1 MLVAAATL
9 TLAAVALGGGAGEAE
24 SWRSAFERR
33 GQFDLRGRVIVVL
46 ASPSLADRVAAGE
59 GLPSAKVQRQL
70 ARETDVLQRRLV
82 AALRRQGVAI
92 RRDRVYTLVLNG
104 FSTVVDA
111 RALAA
116 LERTPGVAGVY
127 PVRAVYPAA
136 LTARA
141 AAFRAT
147 SPPLA
152 LPGSTGAGVTVALLD
167 SGVDRQHPSLT
178 GRVLF
183 GVDLLGRDASAEPG
197 KRPGSGELETH
208 GTRMAALVVGRSGQG
223 TAPDARILPIRILGW
238 RRTVDGSYEEAGTGD
253 ALLAGLERAVDPDG
267 DGDVEDAVRI
277 ALAPIVEPYA
287 SFPDS
292 PESRAVEGAAR
303 LGTLVVAAVGNDGP
317 GGEGGA
323 GTVGAPA
330 SADAALAVGAADLRP
345 AVERV
350 RITVASAGATLFSG
364 AVRLLGG
371 LAPDGSLQV
380 PVVALRGPTL
390 SDPGRPAAVLAPGLA
405 RGDLLDVEGRS
416 LVAGKALVVPADG
429 RPLRSRVAN
438 AARAGARAVVVYGT
452 TLPGGSLGLEERAA
466 ITTVALPARA
476 GASIERAL
484 AGEGAVRITI
494 EPTAPPERNAGAEQ
508 VAPFSSGGVS
518 SGGRP
523 KPDVVAPGVALLT
536 ADPRGAADGA
546 PRYAIVSGTSVAA
559 AVAAGA
565 AALVA
570 SQRPEL
576 DAAALRAVLVG
587 GARQLTGLPTQPIT
601 RAGAGMLDPVAAD
614 AAEVVAE
621 PATLAA
627 GRWTTAGWSAVVP
640 VRVRNVSI
648 RSLRVSLGLVVDG
661 DEATLTLTARPAAL
675 DLAPGEEATIQLL
688 VQSRDRALVRS
699 TLSGVVVLSP
709 EGGPPARVPWA
720 AVVAPAAGAL
730 VGDAALTSASIVPS
744 RKGTPPA
751 SILTFRA
758 GGVTVTS
765 GGTVVEP
772 VGRLDVEIWRD
783 GVRLGAVA
791 RLRDLLPG
799 RYAVAITGRGP
810 DGRRLSP
817 GRYQLVLRAEGA
829 APSEGGA
836 GRSAVAVSF
845 EIERR
850 GR

>member
-1 MLVAAATL
+1 M
-9 TLAAVALGGGAGEAE
+9 
-24 SWRSAFERR
+24 RSSSRD
-33 GQFDLRGRVIVVL
+33 GGRVRR
-46 ASPSLADRVAAGE
+46 ARDPRNANGRPRRRAQRSGNGPGRADPPDPRSWDGNAPS
-59 GLPSAKVQRQL
+59 
-70 ARETDVLQRRLV
+70 
-82 AALRRQGVAI
+82 
-92 RRDRVYTLVLNG
+92 
-104 FSTVVDA
+104 
-111 RALAA
+111 
-116 LERTPGVAGVY
+116 
-127 PVRAVYPAA
+127 
-136 LTARA
+136 TART
-141 AAFRAT
+141 R
-147 SPPLA
+147 
-152 LPGSTGAGVTVALLD
+152 
-167 SGVDRQHPSLT
+167 
-178 GRVLF
+178 
-183 GVDLLGRDASAEPG
+183 
-197 KRPGSGELETH
+197 RPE
-208 GTRMAALVVGRSGQG
+208 R
-223 TAPDARILPIRILGW
+223 
-238 RRTVDGSYEEAGTGD
+238 GD
-253 ALLAGLERAVDPDG
+253 VLLAGLERAVDPDG

-277 ALAPIVEPYA
+277 ALAPVVEPYA

-292 PESRAVEGAAR
+292 PESRAVEGASR
-303 LGTLVVAAVGNDGP
+303 LGTLVVAAAGNDGP
-317 GGEGGA
+317 GGDGGA

-350 RITVASAGATLFSG
+350 QVTVSSVDAALFSG
-364 AVRLLGG
+364 EVRLLGG
-371 LAPDGSLQV
+371 LPPVGPLEV

-390 SDPGRPAAVLAPGLA
+390 SDPGRPAAVLAAGLA
-405 RGDLLDVEGRS
+405 RGDLLDTEGKS
-416 LVAGKALVVPADG
+416 LVAGKAVVVPADG

-452 TLPGGSLGLEERAA
+452 TLPGGSLGLDERAA
-466 ITTVALPARA
+466 ITTIALPARA
-476 GASIERAL
+476 GAAIEQSL
-484 AGEGAVRITI
+484 AGDLAVRVTI
-494 EPTAPPERNAGAEQ
+494 EPTAAPERNGGAEQ

-536 ADPRGAADGA
+536 ADPGRAADGA
-546 PRYAIVSGTSVAA
+546 PRHAIVSGTSVAA

-576 DAAALRAVLVG
+576 DAPALRAVLVG
-587 GARQLTGLPTQPIT
+587 GARQLTGLPAQPIT
-601 RAGAGMLDPVAAD
+601 RAGAGVIDPVAAD

-627 GRWTTAGWSAVVP
+627 GHWTTAGWSTVVP

-648 RSLRVSLGLVVDG
+648 RSLRVSLGLAIDG
-661 DEATLTLTARPAAL
+661 ETTSLTFAARPTSL
-675 DLAPGEEATIQLL
+675 DLAPGEQATIELL
-688 VQSRDRALVRS
+688 VESRDRAPARA

-730 VGDAALTSASIVPS
+730 VGEATLTRTSIVPS
-744 RKGTPPA
+744 RKGAAPA

-758 GGVTVTS
+758 GGVAVTS

-829 APSEGGA
+829 APAEGAA
-836 GRSAVAVSF
+836 GRSAVAVAF
-845 EIERR
+845 EVERL